1 MIFEL
6 IIGGKMVALFDS
18 NILFAGAPY
27 HVYQR
32 ECAMVQSR

>member
-18 NILFAGAPY
+18 TILFASAPY
-27 HVYQR
+27 HVYQK
-32 ECAMVQSR
+32 

>member
-18 NILFAGAPY
+18 TILFAGAPY
-27 HVYQR
+27 NVYQK
-32 ECAMVQSR
+32 

>member
-1 MIFEL
+1 MMFEL

-27 HVYQR
+27 NVY
-32 ECAMVQSR
+32 